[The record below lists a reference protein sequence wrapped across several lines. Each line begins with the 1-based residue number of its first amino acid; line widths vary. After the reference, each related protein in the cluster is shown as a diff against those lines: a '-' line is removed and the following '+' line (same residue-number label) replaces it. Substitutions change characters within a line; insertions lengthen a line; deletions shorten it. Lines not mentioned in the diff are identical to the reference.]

1 MPDHLPGQAG
11 ERLSDE
17 AIRQVMGRLSPEAL
31 RALHAVS
38 QMRNRPPEEVLRE
51 ELKGYIADKLPPVD
65 IEGIIHAMAERFY
78 AFGYFCGT
86 AKRWLR
92 EWNENHR

>member
-1 MPDHLPGQAG
+1 MPNELSNQTG

-17 AIRQVMGRLSPEAL
+17 AIRQVMNRLSPEAL

-38 QMRNRPPEEVLRE
+38 EMRSRSPEDVLRD

-65 IEGIIHAMAERFY
+65 IEGIIHAMADRFY
-78 AFGYFCGT
+78 AFGYFCGS

-92 EWNENHR
+92 EWNQNRS